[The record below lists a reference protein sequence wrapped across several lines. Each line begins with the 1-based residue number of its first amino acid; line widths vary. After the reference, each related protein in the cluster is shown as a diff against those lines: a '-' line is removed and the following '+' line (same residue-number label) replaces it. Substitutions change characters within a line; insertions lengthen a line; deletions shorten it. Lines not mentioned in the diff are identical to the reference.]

1 MSTKKSFPKD
11 ILPDFGYSGFQGI
24 HLEYEYYGEWK
35 LFQPFYFDDMLDK
48 EVNYYLRSLDDI
60 EEYEIL
66 GKVRLSH
73 CSDVLIR
80 ASKDQLRVRVLDRK

>member
-1 MSTKKSFPKD
+1 MDTKKSVASD
-11 ILPDFGYSGFQGI
+11 VLPDFGYSGYQGI
-24 HLEYEYYGEWK
+24 SLEYEHYGEWK
-35 LFQPFYFDDMLDK
+35 EFQPFYFDDLLDK

-60 EEYEIL
+60 EDYRIL

-80 ASKDQLRVRVLDRK
+80 ATKDQLRVKESGHK

>member
-1 MSTKKSFPKD
+1 MSTKKSVAND
-11 ILPDFGYSGFQGI
+11 VLPDFGYSGYQGI
-24 HLEYEYYGEWK
+24 QLEYEHYGEWK
-35 LFQPFYFDDMLDK
+35 LFQPFYFDDLLDR

-60 EEYEIL
+60 EEYQIL

-80 ASKDQLRVRVLDRK
+80 ATKDQLRVKELGRK